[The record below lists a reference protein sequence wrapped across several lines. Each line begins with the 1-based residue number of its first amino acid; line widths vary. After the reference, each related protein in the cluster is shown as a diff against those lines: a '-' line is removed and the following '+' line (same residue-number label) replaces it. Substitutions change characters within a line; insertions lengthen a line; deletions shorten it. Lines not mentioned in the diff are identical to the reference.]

1 MGRIRVLPGELV
13 ALISAGEV
21 IENPASIVK
30 ELIENALDAEATRI
44 DIDVREGGIEYI
56 SVSDN
61 GTGILRE
68 DCTVCL
74 KRHSTSKVST
84 REDIDGIT
92 TYGFRGE
99 ALASVAAVAEMRIT
113 TKSPDDGI
121 GTVIVSRVGEDPV
134 ITDGARPQGTTVEV
148 FRLFEEVPAR
158 RKHLESPR
166 VEGQR
171 VMEAVMRHAALRPEI
186 GFRLTRDGQR
196 VLDCPSGQ
204 RMIDRL
210 TTLWGV
216 DIANSLVS
224 VDHHDQGVR
233 VQGFVARPPVS
244 RGNRGRE
251 YVSINKRPI
260 IDHNLSTAIESAYR
274 TVLMKGQ
281 FPIFA
286 LDITLQYNDVD
297 VNVHPTKREIRIL
310 EPERVARTVRQAVE
324 EALFPKAPEYEDTT
338 LDEFDHSGVP
348 GVTERPPAGGERQ
361 GSEPRAIEDVP
372 LFEQTLLETP
382 TGDDSSEPVEFL
394 QGTFRIVG
402 QIHNLY
408 ILLEFDDGLLIVD
421 QHAAHERILYERLK
435 RELEEG
441 AIAVQELL
449 QPIILNL
456 SVDDSARIMEMR
468 DDLHGLGYDIESFGG
483 NDIAVSA
490 IPEIL
495 GKRATES
502 EMVSFIDRAVEIGTA
517 RARETFMDEL
527 VKLTACHSAIRA
539 GQKLSMEDIRS
550 LIQDLTGVEKKY
562 NCCHGRPS
570 MLKIYKRDLDR
581 RFGRLGPEALARFRA
596 RHGLSS

>member
-44 DIDVREGGIEYI
+44 DIDVRDGGIEYI

-134 ITDGARPQGTTVEV
+134 IIDGARPQGTTVEV

-171 VMEAVMRHAALRPEI
+171 VMEAVMKHAALRPEI

-216 DIANSLVS
+216 DIADSLVS
-224 VDHHDQGVR
+224 VDHHDRGVR
-233 VQGFVARPPVS
+233 VQGFVARSPVS

-260 IDHNLSTAIESAYR
+260 IDHNLSSAVESAYR

-286 LDITLQYNDVD
+286 LDITLQYKDVD

-310 EPERVARTVRQAVE
+310 EPERVARVVRQAVE
-324 EALFPKAPEYEDTT
+324 EVLFPKTPEYEDTT
-338 LDEFDHSGVP
+338 LDE
-348 GVTERPPAGGERQ
+348 
-361 GSEPRAIEDVP
+361 
-372 LFEQTLLETP
+372 L
-382 TGDDSSEPVEFL
+382 
-394 QGTFRIVG
+394 
-402 QIHNLY
+402 
-408 ILLEFDDGLLIVD
+408 
-421 QHAAHERILYERLK
+421 
-435 RELEEG
+435 
-441 AIAVQELL
+441 
-449 QPIILNL
+449 
-456 SVDDSARIMEMR
+456 
-468 DDLHGLGYDIESFGG
+468 
-483 NDIAVSA
+483 
-490 IPEIL
+490 
-495 GKRATES
+495 
-502 EMVSFIDRAVEIGTA
+502 
-517 RARETFMDEL
+517 
-527 VKLTACHSAIRA
+527 
-539 GQKLSMEDIRS
+539 
-550 LIQDLTGVEKKY
+550 
-562 NCCHGRPS
+562 
-570 MLKIYKRDLDR
+570 
-581 RFGRLGPEALARFRA
+581 
-596 RHGLSS
+596 